1 MTEEPR
7 DRKDHKAIDSALLT
21 IEEAQAV
28 GLLHET
34 LWSAAQEL
42 GVTPERLADAL
53 WHGLCDWD
61 K

>member
-1 MTEEPR
+1 MPETSP
-7 DRKDHKAIDSALLT
+7 DHNAIESAMRTLEDA
-21 IEEAQAV
+21 EEA

>member
-1 MTEEPR
+1 MTGEPR
-7 DRKDHKAIDSALLT
+7 DLKDHEAIASALRT
-21 IEEAQAV
+21 IEEALAV
-28 GLLHET
+28 GLLYET